1 MKITRRQLKM
11 LIREKANSTAKY
23 DKDPALKGDQDELPD
38 QLQKAIIDKADE
50 EDVSESRTVKI
61 TREHIRKIIKKG
73 LLKEQAGTTVELMQ
87 NPDSDAVSAA
97 WPEGVYHNGGK
108 VIDVMYNNAATKRQ
122 MDYLAGEGFEDAQE
136 NYLGYDPQ
144 SGDFVMGFDAFE
156 QAYDGYGNAD
166 NDGMMQGVLM
176 LVSPEGRPM
185 EIITVVP
192 DIFYP
197 TGLRAAHTAF
207 PQLIDVRLD

>member
-1 MKITRRQLKM
+1 MKITRQQ
-11 LIREKANSTAKY
+11 IRN
-23 DKDPALKGDQDELPD
+23 
-38 QLQKAIIDKADE
+38 
-50 EDVSESRTVKI
+50 
-61 TREHIRKIIKKG
+61 IIKET
-73 LLKEQAGTTVELMQ
+73 LVVEQAGETVELMQ
-87 NPDSDAVSAA
+87 NPDQAAVSAA

-108 VIDVMYNNAATKRQ
+108 VIDVMYNNAAVKRQ
-122 MDYLAGEGFEDAQE
+122 MDYLAREGFEDAQE

-156 QAYDGYGNAD
+156 QEFDEYGNAD

-176 LVSPEGRPM
+176 RVSPEGSPQ

-197 TGLRAAHTAF
+197 TGLKAAHTAL